1 MKEKILKKAIDLFL
15 SFGFK
20 SVTMDDIANELAI
33 SKKTI
38 YAHFS
43 TKLKLVKATTFY
55 VFEQINSGIS
65 DICTINQNPIEE
77 VYLIKSLVTE
87 QLKGEKNSP
96 QYQLQKYYPKIFET
110 LKQKQFESVNKCI
123 TANLKKGIEQGV
135 YRKGIDINLITRLYF
150 NGIMG
155 IKNVELFPI
164 NEFNV
169 TYLMDSYLEYHIRA
183 IATEKGLEILQK
195 ILKK

>member
-135 YRKGIDINLITRLYF
+135 YRKDIDINLITRLYF